1 MEKKFALKYVV
12 GGDLFK
18 RVDGFK
24 RLSVLV
30 CREEVDENFDPEQ
43 DLYQVHDL
51 AQNLKRLETKSDAKH
66 VSAWILTKVD

>member
-12 GGDLFK
+12 GRDLFK

-24 RLSVLV
+24 RLSVFV

-43 DLYQVHDL
+43 DFYQVHDL
-51 AQNLKRLETKSDAKH
+51 AQNLQGLEPKSDAKQ
-66 VSAWILTKVD
+66 VSIWILTKVD

>member
-24 RLSVLV
+24 RLSVFV
-30 CREEVDENFDPEQ
+30 CREEVDEDFDPEQ

-66 VSAWILTKVD
+66 VSA